1 MFGQHGLIWISNLD
15 KDDWCW
21 TSGDCLQ
28 KTAGT
33 RRPWHSKANSD
44 VVFYVAIAGRKPLLY
59 KYGLGIKERVF
70 ASPFDSARQPESAC
84 ACLAA
89 ARVLVYMY
97 TCAHLSVASVY

>member
-15 KDDWCW
+15 KEDWCW

-33 RRPWHSKANSD
+33 RCLGHPKVNSD
-44 VVFYVAIAGRKPLLY
+44 VVFYVAIVGRKPLLF

-97 TCAHLSVASVY
+97 TCAHLSVASVC